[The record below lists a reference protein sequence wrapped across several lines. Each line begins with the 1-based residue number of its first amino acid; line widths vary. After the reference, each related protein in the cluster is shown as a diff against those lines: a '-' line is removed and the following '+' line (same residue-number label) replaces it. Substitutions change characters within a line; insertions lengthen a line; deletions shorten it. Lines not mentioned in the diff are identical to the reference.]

1 MSGRELCEKM
11 SAFLATKG
19 VTITPR
25 DIWNQS
31 PSGELW
37 PVYELHGY
45 CVALGMAPAWPVAAP
60 PPSTP

>member
-37 PVYELHGY
+37 PVY
-45 CVALGMAPAWPVAAP
+45 ALYERCRSEGMADPQPAQA
-60 PPSTP
+60 